1 MEQYTL
7 VREIRDISKKKNA
20 LILAHNYQNPEIQD
34 IAHYNG
40 DSLELARIAAKN
52 DSDIIV
58 FCGVHFMAESAAILS
73 PHKKVIMPD
82 VTAGCPMAD
91 MARPEDV
98 EKLKAEHPGA
108 VVVSYI
114 NTSAAVKAVSD
125 VICTS
130 ANAKTIVQRID
141 AEEIIFVPDKN
152 LGRYVQRFTDKKV
165 ILWKGYCPTH
175 DNFTLEELE
184 RVKSQHPHALVMVHP
199 ECRPEVID
207 HADETLSTGQM
218 VSFVRK
224 TDKKEI
230 IVGTEAGMLHRLKKE
245 APHIQFIPASEH
257 FICPDMKKIN
267 IEKLRDALMREEP
280 IITVDDS
287 TGEKARKA
295 LDAMLAYSS

>member
-1 MEQYTL
+1 MEQNTL
-7 VREIRDISKKKNA
+7 AREIRDTARKKNA
-20 LILAHNYQNPEIQD
+20 LILAHNYQNPAIQD
-34 IAHYNG
+34 IAHHSG

-52 DSDIIV
+52 DAEIIV

-91 MARPEDV
+91 MAKPEDV

-108 VVVSYI
+108 LVVSYI

-130 ANAKTIVQRID
+130 ANAKQIVQRLD
-141 AEEIIFVPDKN
+141 ADEIIFVPDKN
-152 LGRYVQRFTDKKV
+152 LGSYVQRFTDKKV

-175 DNFTLEELE
+175 DNFTLEELKKIKA
-184 RVKSQHPHALVMVHP
+184 VHPGALVMVHP
-199 ECRPEVID
+199 ECRPDVID

-218 VSFVRK
+218 VHFVRQ
-224 TDKKEI
+224 TDQTEI
-230 IVGTEAGMLHRLKKE
+230 IVGTEIGMIHRLKKE
-245 APHIQFIPASEH
+245 APHIQFIAASGQ

-267 IEKLRDALMREEP
+267 LEKLRDALMREEP
-280 IITVDDS
+280 IITVDDV
-287 TGEKARKA
+287 TREKARKA